1 MARRRTNA
9 QDRWRRL
16 QSARALVEKGRPY
29 ADSVE
34 ALCQRYD
41 VSVRQAKRY
50 LADARAAPAGPPPT
64 AKAAVSVTI
73 DPTVLRDLRRAAR
86 RHRRSI
92 SAEVESALRR
102 YLSTSAS
109 R

>member
-16 QSARALVEKGRPY
+16 RGVRALVEKGRPY
-29 ADSVE
+29 ARCIEV
-34 ALCQRYD
+34 LCQRYG

-50 LADARAAPAGPPPT
+50 LADARMVPADRPPPPKT
-64 AKAAVSVTI
+64 AISITI
-73 DPTVLRDLRRAAR
+73 DQVTLRDVRRAAR
-86 RHRRSI
+86 RHRRSL
-92 SAEVESALRR
+92 SAEVETALRG
-102 YLSTSAS
+102 YLVTSAA